1 MLKKKL
7 FFPTFFF
14 VLGVLLISPLH
25 AMIRDNEETKKN
37 LTVSKKKTALGAE
50 EVRAVDLNEDI
61 WVTVATFIDVES
73 QDDFRWTS
81 QLFYKCS
88 EAAFGHKNRAFGH
101 YQWAEFK
108 MSEKIL
114 PKFNDLVIEHIW
126 SNLKRLAGCP
136 SRNTLEQYTKN
147 YERLENFQGLPEKSF
162 FKYFLKAQHLYLWK
176 EKLAAEEMTLPP
188 EPGYN
193 TFYLGA
199 RRHEQASKLKDIN
212 IALPLLE
219 EELIKKKD
227 ELFKENPFP
236 LNLNEI
242 GLSYLKYFSTNYVD
256 SEQKGPEK
264 KSITFESYLTEL
276 GHNLSAE
283 QKNCSIVKVF
293 TFFETPHGLLPM
305 NGIHVIKDNSEDRED
320 REDSEDSEDRDDS
333 MDFNVFGSIQ
343 FNTLDL

>member
-14 VLGVLLISPLH
+14 VLGALLISPLH
-25 AMIRDNEETKKN
+25 AMKRENENAKKT
-37 LTVSKKKTALGAE
+37 LTVKKIKTALGAE
-50 EVRAVDLNEDI
+50 ELRAVDLNQDLWGAI
-61 WVTVATFIDVES
+61 ATFIDDGN
-73 QDDFRWTS
+73 QDNFRWTS

-88 EAAFGHKNRAFGH
+88 EAAFGRKNRAFGH

-114 PKFNDLVIEHIW
+114 PKFNDLVIEHIF
-126 SNLKRLAGCP
+126 SNLERLAGRP
-136 SRNTLEQYTKN
+136 LLNTLEKYNKN

-162 FKYFLKAQHLYLWK
+162 FKYFLNAQHLYLWK

-188 EPGYN
+188 KPGQN
-193 TFYLGA
+193 SFYLLA

-227 ELFKENPFP
+227 DLFKENPFP

-276 GHNLSAE
+276 GHNLSTE

-320 REDSEDSEDRDDS
+320 REDSEDRDDS